1 MAEPATAPTVS
12 EQDFRDILDATRQFV
27 RTAVVPRELEI
38 MNDNRVPDDIRDQA
52 KDMGL
57 FGYAIPQEWGGLGLN
72 LVQDVEMAMELG
84 YTTLA
89 VRSMFGTNNGIAGQ
103 VLVGFGTDTQKERW
117 LEPIASG
124 ECVASFALTES
135 GAGSNPAGLRTKA
148 VLDGDDWIITGHKR
162 FITNAPTANLFVVF
176 ARTRPA
182 DDDTK
187 ALAAFAVAEQAKR
200 RLIAELSELGLSTEG
215 LSFDLLSSEHQQ
227 VFTGHQDGVITLD
240 LAEGDDVHREQLRI
254 AMAEPYRTLLGH
266 FRHEIGHYYFYRL
279 VQPSPDAVARFT
291 ELFGDPDADYQAALD
306 RHYRDGAP
314 AGWEEQYVSSYATMH
329 PAEDW
334 AETFAHY
341 LHIRD
346 ALDTAAAFG
355 FAPAGATFERRVL
368 GPSGFDTLIELW
380 LPLAWALN
388 MVNRSM
394 GKDDL
399 YPFVLP
405 AAVLEKMR
413 FIHTAVDEAG
423 ASRAAR

>member
-1 MAEPATAPTVS
+1 VRDFNCPNCGQRLAFENSVCLGCGSALGFSLDDMALLVIAP
-12 EQDFRDILDATRQFV
+12 
-27 RTAVVPRELEI
+27 
-38 MNDNRVPDDIRDQA
+38 PD
-52 KDMGL
+52 
-57 FGYAIPQEWGGLGLN
+57 
-72 LVQDVEMAMELG
+72 
-84 YTTLA
+84 
-89 VRSMFGTNNGIAGQ
+89 GTGDSDHAG
-103 VLVGFGTDTQKERW
+103 
-117 LEPIASG
+117 A
-124 ECVASFALTES
+124 VASTDYQLCANLHLAQCNWLVRIEPVRQLCPSCALT
-135 GAGSNPAGLRTKA
+135 
-148 VLDGDDWIITGHKR
+148 
-162 FITNAPTANLFVVF
+162 
-176 ARTRPA
+176 RTRPN

-200 RLIAELSELGLSTEG
+200 RLIAELTELGLSTEG
-215 LSFDLLSSEHQQ
+215 LAFDLLSSEQQQ
-227 VFTGHQDGVITLD
+227 VFTGHQNGVITLD

-279 VQPSPDAVARFT
+279 VEPSPDALARFT

-394 GKDDL
+394 GKEDL